1 MTVKPTFPSA
11 MDNVVSLGGFGSSL
25 TNPDDKSPA
34 RNPALI
40 YLVTLSQGQSR
51 AKMERTLTN
60 AARFFGYADI
70 ASCPWERMRYEN
82 VVALKAALEQ
92 KRLAPTSINVVL
104 CALRGVAREAWKLGL
119 MNDHAERTIAAVK
132 GARGS
137 RETRGRALTRT
148 EVSTVIRGCSEAAG
162 PAGIRDAALFS
173 LGAGCGLRRN
183 ELAGVQCEDI
193 DEADGSIRILGK
205 GNKERTVF
213 PPPLA
218 WELVKRWKKERG
230 SEGCGALF
238 VAVQKGG
245 SIERQW
251 PLTADAVYKILDR
264 RAKEFG
270 LTEFSPHDLR
280 RTFATRLLEMGADL
294 NTVRE
299 AMGHSSV
306 VTTQRYDHRSRDRI
320 RGLAAQL
327 KL

>member
-1 MTVKPTFPSA
+1 
-11 MDNVVSLGGFGSSL
+11 MDKLATSNFSSEL
-25 TNPDDKSPA
+25 ASKAFEHNR
-34 RNPALI
+34 RNPALL
-40 YLVTLSQGQSR
+40 YLLTLSSGQSR
-51 AKMERTLTN
+51 EKMQRTLTS
-60 AARFFGYADI
+60 AAKFFGYPNI
-70 ASCPWERMRYEN
+70 AECPWERMRYED
-82 VVALKAALEQ
+82 VVALKAALET
-92 KRLAPTSINVVL
+92 KRLSPASINLVL
-104 CALRGVAREAWKLGL
+104 SALRGVARQAWSLGL
-119 MNDHAERTIAAVK
+119 MNDHAERTIASIR

-137 RETRGRALTRT
+137 RETRGRALTRD
-148 EVSTVIRGCSEAAG
+148 EVSQVIRGCSLSSG
-162 PAGIRDAALFS
+162 PAGLRDAALFS

-183 ELAGVQCEDI
+183 ELANVQSKDI
-193 DEADGSIRILGK
+193 DEMDGSIRIVGK
-205 GNKERTVF
+205 GNKERYVY

-218 WELVKRWKKERG
+218 WELIKRWKKERG
-230 SEGCGALF
+230 EDGCSAFF

-251 PLTADAVYKILDR
+251 PLSADAVYKILER

-270 LTEFSPHDLR
+270 IEGFSPHDLR

-306 VTTQRYDHRSRDRI
+306 VTTQRYDRRSRDRI